1 MANRKKSKLR
11 AICHLPSATMRRS
24 LTFGIIL
31 LIAAPLAA
39 LALARA
45 WLGAPMGELVELL
58 RLFLIAETIALV
70 FGFAAY
76 YVVLRMGIGGISG
89 KVALGYA
96 LCVGVTAMVI
106 LLVSM
111 PMFISTHDA
120 QFLLVLLVFSGII
133 SLGFGY
139 LISRAITRG
148 LSELTIGAEK
158 IAQGNFSARVNVKSG
173 DEVERLG
180 SAFNDMAEKLEQAAA
195 KQKELEQARRD
206 VVAAVSHD
214 LRTPLASL
222 RAMIEAI
229 NDGVVTDDATK
240 ERYLKSAQLQ
250 AENLSLLVDDLFELS
265 QLDAGVMQWSVEPSS
280 LRDLISDT
288 LETMHVQAAEKN
300 IKLSGWVDPSV
311 DPVLMNSHEMQRVLY
326 NLIQNAIRHTP
337 ADGTVFVE
345 ARQRDSGGEVQVDVI
360 DTGEG
365 IAEQDVPR
373 IFDQFYRGE
382 KSRARES
389 FGYGSGG
396 GAGLGLAIAQRIVL
410 AHHGKIWV
418 ESKRGAGSRFSFTLP
433 RVASK

>member
-1 MANRKKSKLR
+1 
-11 AICHLPSATMRRS
+11 MRRS
-24 LTFGIIL
+24 LSLGIL
-31 LIAAPLAA
+31 LLIVAPLAA
-39 LALARA
+39 LALARL
-45 WLGAPMGELVELL
+45 WLGAPMGELMELL
-58 RLFLIAETIALV
+58 RLFLIAESVALV
-70 FGFAAY
+70 LGFAAY
-76 YVVLRMGIGGISG
+76 YVVLRVGIGGISG

-120 QFLLVLLVFSGII
+120 QFLLVLLAFSGII

-139 LISRAITRG
+139 LMSQSITRG
-148 LSELTIGAEK
+148 LKELTVGAEK
-158 IAQGNFSARVNVKSG
+158 IAHGDFAARVDVKSG

-180 SAFNDMAEKLEQAAA
+180 AAFNNMAQRLEQSAA

-229 NDGVVTDDATK
+229 NDGVVTDETTTR
-240 ERYLKSAQLQ
+240 RYLTSAQLQ

-265 QLDAGVMQWSVEPSS
+265 QLDAGVMQWSVEPGS

-311 DPVLMNSHEMQRVLY
+311 DPVLMNSHKLQRVLY

-337 ADGTVFVE
+337 ADGTIFVE
-345 ARQRDSGGEVQVDVI
+345 ARTHEQANEVQVDVI

-365 IAEQDVPR
+365 IPEGDVPR
-373 IFDQFYRGE
+373 IFEQFYRGE
-382 KSRARES
+382 KSRSRET
-389 FGYGSGG
+389 G
-396 GAGLGLAIAQRIVL
+396 GAGLGLAIAQRIVQ

-433 RVASK
+433 RGVA

>member
-1 MANRKKSKLR
+1 
-11 AICHLPSATMRRS
+11 MRRPFA
-24 LTFGIIL
+24 LGIIL
-31 LIAAPLAA
+31 LVAAPLFA
-39 LALARA
+39 LALARL
-45 WLGAPMGELVELL
+45 WLGAAMSELMVLM
-58 RLFLIAETIALV
+58 RLFLIAETVALV
-70 FGFAAY
+70 VGFAAY
-76 YVVLRMGIGGISG
+76 YIVLRMGIGGITG
-89 KVALGYA
+89 KIALGYA

-111 PMFISTHDA
+111 PMFISAHDA
-120 QFLLVLLVFSGII
+120 QFLLILLVFSGVI

-139 LISRAITRG
+139 LMSRTITGG
-148 LSELTIGAEK
+148 LSELALGAEK
-158 IAQGNFSARVNVKSG
+158 IAGGDLSARVNVTSG

-180 SAFNDMAEKLEQAAA
+180 VAFNNMAEKLENGAL

-222 RAMIEAI
+222 RAMIEAL
-229 NDGVVTDDATK
+229 NDGVVTDEATTQ
-240 ERYLKSAQLQ
+240 RYLRNAQLQ

-265 QLDAGVMQWSVEPSS
+265 QLDAGVMQWSTEPSS

-300 IKLSGWVDPSV
+300 IKLSGWVDPKV
-311 DPVLMNSHEMQRVLY
+311 DPVLMNSHKMQRVLY

-337 ADGTVFVE
+337 ADGTIFVE
-345 ARQRDSGGEVQVDVI
+345 ARQREADNQVQVDVI

-365 IAEQDVPR
+365 IPESDVPR
-373 IFDQFYRGE
+373 IFEQFYRGE
-382 KSRARES
+382 KSRSRET
-389 FGYGSGG
+389 G
-396 GAGLGLAIAQRIVL
+396 GAGLGLAIAQRIVQ

-433 RVASK
+433 HAQAGGR

>member
-1 MANRKKSKLR
+1 
-11 AICHLPSATMRRS
+11 MRRS

>member
-1 MANRKKSKLR
+1 M
-11 AICHLPSATMRRS
+11 
-24 LTFGIIL
+24 
-31 LIAAPLAA
+31 
-39 LALARA
+39 
-45 WLGAPMGELVELL
+45 
-58 RLFLIAETIALV
+58 
-70 FGFAAY
+70 
-76 YVVLRMGIGGISG
+76 
-89 KVALGYA
+89 
-96 LCVGVTAMVI
+96 
-106 LLVSM
+106 
-111 PMFISTHDA
+111 
-120 QFLLVLLVFSGII
+120 
-133 SLGFGY
+133 
-139 LISRAITRG
+139 
-148 LSELTIGAEK
+148 
-158 IAQGNFSARVNVKSG
+158 
-173 DEVERLG
+173 
-180 SAFNDMAEKLEQAAA
+180 
-195 KQKELEQARRD
+195 
-206 VVAAVSHD
+206 
-214 LRTPLASL
+214 
-222 RAMIEAI
+222 
-229 NDGVVTDDATK
+229 
-240 ERYLKSAQLQ
+240 
-250 AENLSLLVDDLFELS
+250 DDLFELS

>member
-1 MANRKKSKLR
+1 
-11 AICHLPSATMRRS
+11 MRRS
-24 LTFGIIL
+24 LSFGIL
-31 LIAAPLAA
+31 LLLAAPIVA
-39 LALARA
+39 LVLARV
-45 WLGAPMGELVELL
+45 WLGSPLDELYELL
-58 RLFLIAETIALV
+58 RLFVIGESVGLL

-76 YVVLRMGIGGISG
+76 WLVLRAGIGGISS

-96 LCVGVTAMVI
+96 LCVGVTALVI
-106 LLVSM
+106 MLVSM
-111 PMFISTHDA
+111 PMFISKHDA
-120 QFLLVLLVFSGII
+120 NFLLVLLAFSGII

-139 LISRAITRG
+139 LMSRTITRG
-148 LSELTIGAEK
+148 LSELTLGAEK
-158 IAQGNFSARVNVKSG
+158 IAGGDLSARVNVKSG

-180 SAFNDMAEKLEQAAA
+180 AAFNDMAEKLEHAAL

-222 RAMIEAI
+222 RVMIEAI
-229 NDGVVTDDATK
+229 NDGVVTDEPTTQ
-240 ERYLKSAQLQ
+240 RYLKSAQLQ

-300 IKLSGWVDPSV
+300 IKLSGWVDPRV
-311 DPVLMNSHEMQRVLY
+311 DPVLMNSHKMQRVLY

-337 ADGTVFVE
+337 ADGTIFVE
-345 ARQRDSGGEVQVDVI
+345 ARERENRGEVQVDVI

-365 IAEQDVPR
+365 IPESDVPR
-373 IFDQFYRGE
+373 IFEQFYRGE
-382 KSRARES
+382 KSRSRET
-389 FGYGSGG
+389 G
-396 GAGLGLAIAQRIVL
+396 GAGLGLAIAQRIVQ

-418 ESKRGAGSRFSFTLP
+418 ESKRGAGSRFSFTVP
-433 RVASK
+433 RAVGGMN

>member
-1 MANRKKSKLR
+1 
-11 AICHLPSATMRRS
+11 MRRS
-24 LTFGIIL
+24 LTFGIL
-31 LIAAPLAA
+31 LLVAAPLAA
-39 LALARA
+39 LLLARV
-45 WLGAPMGELVELL
+45 WLGSPPGELLELT
-58 RLFLIAETIALV
+58 RLFLIAESAALIL
-70 FGFAAY
+70 GFAAY
-76 YVVLRMGIGGISG
+76 YAVLRAGIGGISG

-96 LCVGVTAMVI
+96 LCVGVTAIVI

-139 LISRAITRG
+139 LISRTITRG
-148 LSELTIGAEK
+148 LSELTVGAEK

-180 SAFNDMAEKLEQAAA
+180 AAFNRMAEKLDQAAT

-229 NDGVVTDDATK
+229 NDGVVTDEATTR
-240 ERYLKSAQLQ
+240 RYLNSAQLQ

-265 QLDAGVMQWSVEPSS
+265 QLDAGVMQWRVEPSS

-300 IKLSGWVDPSV
+300 IKLSGWVDPNV
-311 DPVLMNSHEMQRVLY
+311 DPVLMNSHKMQRVLY

-337 ADGTVFVE
+337 TDGTIFVE
-345 ARQRDSGGEVQVDVI
+345 ARKHELDDQVQVDVI

-365 IAEQDVPR
+365 IPESDMLR
-373 IFDQFYRGE
+373 IFEQFYRGE

-389 FGYGSGG
+389 YGYHSGS
-396 GAGLGLAIAQRIVL
+396 GAGLGLAIAQRIVQ
-410 AHHGKIWV
+410 AHHGKIWA
-418 ESKRGAGSRFSFTLP
+418 ESKRGTGSRFSFTLP
-433 RVASK
+433 RAAKL